1 MAQPGRQVFDKSV
14 RVIGITLRD
23 KKRGN
28 HPDLRIDR
36 NERPNISDPFALISL
51 ARVLLFLADKSPD
64 LVHLDFGETIES
76 LFWSETF
83 ACFLGVGN
91 DP

>member
-1 MAQPGRQVFDKSV
+1 VDNYGRRSIIVHLLSEPQPGRQAFDKSV

-51 ARVLLFLADKSPD
+51 ARVLLFLADKSPG
-64 LVHLDFGETIES
+64 LVYLVLVQLS
-76 LFWSETF
+76 RL
-83 ACFLGVGN
+83 L
-91 DP
+91 